1 MSCLICGVLRMRLAV
16 SVQALCP
23 LRTIKLMTLAGGKTE
38 GDQYGKQCETFH
50 RAPLSHFP
58 VIGNPVSRPGKG
70 LPEEYFLMLSS
81 EIPPIFGGTGQSTA
95 EKHVRFIHAAKP
107 RGGQA

>member
-1 MSCLICGVLRMRLAV
+1 MRLAV
-16 SVQALCP
+16 FVQALCP

-58 VIGNPVSRPGKG
+58 VIGNPVSQPGKG
-70 LPEEYFLMLSS
+70 LTEGYFLMLSS
-81 EIPPIFGGTGQSTA
+81 AIPPIFVGTGQSTA